1 MRRLYI
7 IATILILLQSCEEK
21 TELTLD
27 TIPPKIVVNG
37 ILTDEFI
44 HQQINLTR
52 TSDYFSNKAPEGLSG
67 AEITVAYNNITET
80 FTETA
85 TPGVYESNQKFKAEP
100 DITYNLK
107 ITNAVLEGKS
117 YNLEAS
123 SKVKEGDNIAKIS
136 LAYSD
141 KKESVRVYMHAENS
155 VDGNNY
161 ACRAIKNNIM
171 VSDTLTEYILF
182 TEKDYGNI
190 SYNGLWVYNLDL
202 TKPTEAATASD
213 VISIEFLNIS
223 DEYYE
228 FLNAAQQAANHNP
241 MMSSPPANIYTN
253 LNGGAIGVFGV
264 CTKTVKSAVL
274 TQEIIDMGSK

>member
-21 TELTLD
+21 TDLTLD

-37 ILTDEFI
+37 ILTDELI
-44 HQQINLTR
+44 HQQINLTK
-52 TSDYFSNKAPEGLSG
+52 TSDYFSNTAPEGLSG
-67 AEITVAYNNITET
+67 AEIIVVYNSITET
-80 FTETA
+80 FSETK
-85 TPGVYESNQKFKAEP
+85 TPGVYKSDKVFKVKP

-123 SKVKEGDNIAKIS
+123 SKVKESDNIVKIS

-141 KKESVRVYMHAENS
+141 KKESVRVYMHAENNI
-155 VDGNNY
+155 DGNNY
-161 ACRAIKNNIM
+161 ACKAIKNSIM

-202 TKPTEAATASD
+202 TKPTEAATVSD

-223 DEYYE
+223 NEYYE
-228 FLNAAQQAANHNP
+228 FLNAAQQAASYNP

-253 LNGGAIGVFGV
+253 LSGGAIGVFGV
-264 CTKTVKSAVL
+264 CTKTVKSAIL
-274 TQEIIDMGSK
+274 TQDIIDKGSR